1 MGYYKNKSIEREED
15 NMTDYIKNVTKDIV
29 HVMKE
34 GCDKFKDINYTL
46 AVESQIEDVL
56 QKRLDEL
63 FITIRENEYD
73 NQDVHREKE
82 KVQATE
88 SE

>member
-1 MGYYKNKSIEREED
+1 MGYYKNLAIEREED
-15 NMTDYIKNVTKDIV
+15 SMTNYVKKVTQDIV
-29 HVMKE
+29 HIMKE
-34 GCDKFKDINYTL
+34 GCDKFRDSNYTL
-46 AVESQIEDVL
+46 AVESQIEDIL

-73 NQDVHREKE
+73 NEYIYREKKE
-82 KVQATE
+82 IQTTE